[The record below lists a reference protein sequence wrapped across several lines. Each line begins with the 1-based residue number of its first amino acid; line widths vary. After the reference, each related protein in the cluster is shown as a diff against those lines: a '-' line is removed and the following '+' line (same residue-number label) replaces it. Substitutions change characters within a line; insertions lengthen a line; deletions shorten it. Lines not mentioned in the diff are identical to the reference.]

1 VNLPARLRGL
11 WRWPFVWAV
20 TARVQK
26 AFLSFFSICFDF
38 FELFADLAR
47 ASSRAGTPTL
57 VHIYSTQRRL
67 FNGASRRTRCQ
78 IASVGRRPS
87 ASSLPVSTEASRG
100 PPAGVPVSG
109 ASAAFILDGDYKPAS
124 LSERVFPLTHQPA
137 AGSLRVRS
145 TWTLVR
151 EGAFDAPLPPWQRV
165 QVRVSSPGRQDRSNL
180 NLVFKGNVRRVHG
193 APGIVSARH
202 AYCQCAHRQLR
213 GSSFVRLGLAGVT
226 VSQIRLLMGG
236 FQLGQPMARGLLY
249 VCQPLHFI

>member
-1 VNLPARLRGL
+1 M
-11 WRWPFVWAV
+11 
-20 TARVQK
+20 
-26 AFLSFFSICFDF
+26 
-38 FELFADLAR
+38 E
-47 ASSRAGTPTL
+47 
-57 VHIYSTQRRL
+57 
-67 FNGASRRTRCQ
+67 
-78 IASVGRRPS
+78 
-87 ASSLPVSTEASRG
+87 
-100 PPAGVPVSG
+100 
-109 ASAAFILDGDYKPAS
+109 DYKPAS
-124 LSERVFPLTHQPA
+124 LSERALSLNQPA

-145 TWTLVR
+145 TWTLVPMAVVR
-151 EGAFDAPLPPWQRV
+151 EGAFRVDAPLPPWQRV
-165 QVRVSSPGRQDRSNL
+165 QVRVSSPGRRDRSNL